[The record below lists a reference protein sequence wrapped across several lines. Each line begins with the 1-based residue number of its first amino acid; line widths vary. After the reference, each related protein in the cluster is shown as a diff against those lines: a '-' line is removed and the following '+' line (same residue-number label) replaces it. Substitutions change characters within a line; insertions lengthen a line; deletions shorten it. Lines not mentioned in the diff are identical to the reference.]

1 MTGRRFRQVIVS
13 LCCDARNEPRSR
25 QTDPYRRPAA
35 THGADGSA
43 LNSCEATTF
52 VSTIDTRSRPA
63 EHLATLAESSSDG
76 GGHGMV
82 VVELVALHAGATSLS
97 GDHRPPAQT
106 LDDCVESQYCE
117 ETRI

>member
-1 MTGRRFRQVIVS
+1 
-13 LCCDARNEPRSR
+13 
-25 QTDPYRRPAA
+25 
-35 THGADGSA
+35 
-43 LNSCEATTF
+43 
-52 VSTIDTRSRPA
+52 
-63 EHLATLAESSSDG
+63 
-76 GGHGMV
+76 MV